1 MWDNDEVNAVLFG
14 LAMQTKL
21 TKSPKLAAQFL
32 LKGGVVAF
40 PTETVYGLG
49 ANLFDETHVQKIF
62 LAKGRPPDNPLIAHV
77 ANFHDATILVKEI
90 SREAEQLMEAF
101 FPGALTIILP
111 KSKYVPDVVSAGL
124 DTIGIRM
131 PSLPLTQAFL
141 KECGVPVAAPSAN
154 LSGKPSSTSWKA
166 VREDFDGKIE
176 CILKGDESEFG
187 LESTVVDCSVLP
199 PVVLRTGAIALEE
212 LQRIVPEIQLGTSN
226 LAGAP
231 KSPGMKYRHYAPE
244 ATVKVI
250 NDFSEVDYAQAFI
263 GTSDPPMPF
272 AHQKICKGLS
282 DYARTL
288 YAFFR
293 DCDARGFKI
302 IYCQSVPKHGLGLAL
317 MDRIQKAAQQ

>member
-1 MWDNDEVNAVLFG
+1 MK
-14 LAMQTKL
+14 TKL
-21 TKSPKLAAQFL
+21 TKSPKLAAQLL

-62 LAKGRPPDNPLIAHV
+62 LVKGRPSDNPLIAHV
-77 ANFHDATILVKEI
+77 ANFHDAEILVKKI
-90 SREAEQLMEAF
+90 SHAAEQLMEAF

-111 KSKYVPDVVSAGL
+111 KSKYVPDIVSAGL

-131 PSLPLTQAFL
+131 PSHKLTQAFL
-141 KECGVPVAAPSAN
+141 KECGTPVAAPSAN

-187 LESTVVDCSVLP
+187 LESTVVDCSVSPL
-199 PVVLRTGAIALEE
+199 VVLRTGAIALEE
-212 LQRIVPEIQLGTSN
+212 LQRIVPEIRLCESQSHHT
-226 LAGAP
+226 P

-244 ATVKVI
+244 ATVTI
-250 NDFSEVDYAQAFI
+250 IDDFSDVDYTQAFI
-263 GTSDPPMPF
+263 GISKPPQPF
-272 AHQKICKGLS
+272 AHQKVCAGIR

-293 DCDARGFKI
+293 DCDAHGLKT
-302 IYCQSVPKHGLGLAL
+302 IYCQSVPEHGIGLAL
-317 MDRIQKAAQQ
+317 MDRLQKAAKK

>member
-1 MWDNDEVNAVLFG
+1 ME
-14 LAMQTKL
+14 TKL
-21 TKSPKLAAQFL
+21 TKSPKLAAQLL

-77 ANFHDATILVKEI
+77 ANFHDAEILIKKI
-90 SREAEQLMEAF
+90 PRAAEQLMEAF

-111 KSKYVPDVVSAGL
+111 KSKYVPDIVSAGL
-124 DTIGIRM
+124 ETIGIRM
-131 PSLPLTQAFL
+131 PSLKLTQAFL
-141 KECGVPVAAPSAN
+141 KECGAPVAAPSAN

-187 LESTVVDCSVLP
+187 LESTVVDCSVEP
-199 PVVLRTGAIALEE
+199 PVVLRTGAISLED
-212 LQRIVPEIQLGTSN
+212 LQRVVPEIRLGTSQSSH
-226 LAGAP
+226 AP

-244 ATVKVI
+244 ATVKLI
-250 NDFSEVDYAQAFI
+250 DDFSDVDYAHAFI
-263 GTSDPPMPF
+263 GISQPPKPF
-272 AHQKICKGLS
+272 AHQKICKGLN
-282 DYARTL
+282 DYARAL

-293 DCDARGFKI
+293 DCDAHGLKT

-317 MDRIQKAAQQ
+317 MDRIEKASKK

>member
-1 MWDNDEVNAVLFG
+1 ME
-14 LAMQTKL
+14 TRL
-21 TKSPKLAAQFL
+21 TKSPKLAAQLL

-62 LAKGRPPDNPLIAHV
+62 LAKGRPSDNPLIAHV
-77 ANFHDATILVKEI
+77 ANFHDAEILIKKI
-90 SREAEQLMEAF
+90 PRAAEQLMEAF

-111 KSKYVPDVVSAGL
+111 KSKYVPDIVSAGL
-124 DTIGIRM
+124 ATIGIRM
-131 PSLPLTQAFL
+131 PSLKLTQAFL
-141 KECGVPVAAPSAN
+141 KECGTPVAAPSAN

-187 LESTVVDCSVLP
+187 LESTVVDCSVDP

-212 LQRIVPEIQLGTSN
+212 LQRVVPEIWLGTSESHC
-226 LAGAP
+226 AP

-244 ATVKVI
+244 AAVKVI
-250 NDFSEVDYAQAFI
+250 DDFSDVDYTCAFI
-263 GTSDPPMPF
+263 GITKPPKPF
-272 AHQKICKGLS
+272 AHQKICDGLN

-288 YAFFR
+288 YTFFR
-293 DCDARGFKI
+293 ECDTHGLKT
-302 IYCQSVPKHGLGLAL
+302 IYCQRVPKHGLGLAL
-317 MDRIQKAAQQ
+317 MDRIEKASKK